1 MRARVL
7 FHNFTRYNLDVGM
20 KLGDFHQSCCS
31 CSGLISQGT
40 PSPEAIAR
48 AAQTV
53 ALGIPQSDRAAFD
66 EAAEKAKSRLALE
79 LRLHGSASDAIIGE
93 GSSFVGTIELPSVPA
108 LNEMT
113 TKGSISETKVMA
125 FADGRKGKENNEN
138 NELCTHITFVSTIMD
153 GHPSVEI
160 YLHPKAI
167 LRNAFPTRL
176 YFALSTSRGEKSI
189 DSLQLEAG
197 ESVQLFTGS
206 DKAYLR
212 VQAEPLGSTSAVV
225 GAVEVRTAW
234 CTDSAEKATGD
245 EQSDPDSPDRPIS
258 HMLGTLMIHSDS
270 GVVEGLLNESTWAA
284 VDSSSYLPPTRLTSL
299 DPRHI
304 LVDHSNS
311 FSVECSDH
319 PGSLELP
326 SFLLDGVLTTPLPQ
340 TDKDPRILLREGTS
354 GRTVLLQAR
363 SVPYGI
369 SSVEAPPLPLAGNS
383 SKFSGYYAL
392 KKDDEAVAGAL
403 QFHLINGFNVVN
415 DTPNDLSV
423 AEVSADGREFTL
435 HPNSSANVSWSTAKD
450 NDMSL
455 SVHHNDAVCSITIAV
470 NAIGEKKYELRGDT
484 FFGRVSVCVV
494 AGDKDA
500 RLRVRIHSLVIDDAK
515 GVAPMPAN
523 RIENRGAASDGKV
536 ARIVWGSGIIIN
548 RLRVPHLRVLQYSD
562 ASQQLALFVMDNLD
576 AEYCIDDS
584 SSQRSGCD
592 GLVERSCATVAAKGL
607 TIDDLR
613 SGHSV
618 SIMCNTTG
626 EPTDDLFRYQL
637 DIQKPVQSDILEVE
651 VTTSFPT
658 LSKRNPLDATI
669 SMGFVEDLSKEL
681 RHCAEHLFAKAS
693 INSQDREQSR
703 LRWKK
708 VVVEPLHLSLAV
720 KPGAD
725 KRTEAGSSTL
735 VYYIPF
741 AVLNMLGNGQDITA
755 RVRLAEF
762 ALGDTSTNIDT
773 LVRILQVFYASEVK
787 SCISAE
793 FSEATQSDL
802 LADLRQRREICQ
814 MYTPCS
820 EAPKSEKKVLFSDDS
835 NTFEKKLKS
844 LGCKAARPTDGASTA
859 RSDKVHSS
867 SMKKTNRKS
876 SKAPSQRKELGSEA
890 DKARGWFGR

>member
-1 MRARVL
+1 
-7 FHNFTRYNLDVGM
+7 M
-20 KLGDFHQSCCS
+20 KLGGFHQSCCS
-31 CSGLISQGT
+31 CSGLIRQEKS
-40 PSPEAIAR
+40 SPEVIDQ
-48 AAQTV
+48 AAQTI

-79 LRLHGSASDAIIGE
+79 LRLNGSVTDPIIAE
-93 GSSFVGTIELPSVPA
+93 GSCFVGTIELPSVPA

-113 TKGSISETKVMA
+113 TKGSVSETKVIV
-125 FADGRKGKENNEN
+125 FADERGEEEDNKSNG
-138 NELCTHITFVSTIMD
+138 LCAHITFVSTIMD

-197 ESVQLFTGS
+197 ESVQLFTRS

-234 CTDSAEKATGD
+234 CADSSEKASD
-245 EQSDPDSPDRPIS
+245 EQSDPDSPDRPMS

-270 GVVEGLLNESTWAA
+270 GVVEGLLNESTWAGA
-284 VDSSSYLPPTRLTSL
+284 DSSSYLPPTRLTSL

-354 GRTVLLQAR
+354 GRSVLLQAR
-363 SVPYGI
+363 SVPYGR
-369 SSVEAPPLPLAGNS
+369 SSVEASPLPLAGNS

-392 KKDDEAVAGAL
+392 KKDDGAVAGAL
-403 QFHLINGFNVVN
+403 QFHILNGFNVAN
-415 DTPNDLSV
+415 DTPIDLSV
-423 AEVSADGREFTL
+423 AEVSADDHKFTL

-450 NDMSL
+450 NGMSL
-455 SVHHNDAVCSITIAV
+455 SVHHNGAVCSITIAV

-484 FFGRVSVCVV
+484 FFGRVSVRVM

-500 RLRVRIHSLVIDDAK
+500 RLRVRIHSLVVDDAK

-523 RIENRGAASDGKV
+523 GIESRAVASGCKF
-536 ARIVWGSGIIIN
+536 ARIVWGSGITIN
-548 RLRVPHLRVLQYSD
+548 RLRVPHLRILQNSG
-562 ASQQLALFVMDNLD
+562 ASQQLALFAIDNLD

-584 SSQRSGCD
+584 SSQRPGYG
-592 GLVERSCATVAAKGL
+592 GLVERSCATVAVKGL

-613 SGHSV
+613 SGHSI

-626 EPTDDLFRYQL
+626 ETTDDLFRYRM
-637 DIQKPVQSDILEVE
+637 DIQKPVQSDILELE

-658 LSKRNPLDATI
+658 LSKRNPLEATF
-669 SMGFVEDLSKEL
+669 STDFVEDLSKEW
-681 RHCAEHLFAKAS
+681 RHCSEQLCTKTY
-693 INSQDREQSR
+693 ISQDRAQSR

-708 VVVEPLHLSLAV
+708 FVVEPLHLSLAV

-725 KRTEAGSSTL
+725 KRAEVGSSSL
-735 VYYIPF
+735 VCYIPF
-741 AVLNMLGNGQDITA
+741 AVLNMLGNGQDIAA

-762 ALGDTSTNIDT
+762 ALGDTSTNIGT
-773 LVRILQVFYASEVK
+773 LARILQIFYASEVK

-814 MYTPCS
+814 MYAPYS
-820 EAPKSEKKVLFSDDS
+820 EAPKSEKKVLFSDNS
-835 NTFEKKLKS
+835 NTFDKKLKS
-844 LGCKAARPTDGASTA
+844 LGCKAATGGVSTA
-859 RSDKVHSS
+859 RSDKIHSS
-867 SMKKTNRKS
+867 SMKKSKRKS
-876 SKAPSQRKELGSEA
+876 SKVPSQRKELESEA